1 MTQAT
6 ILALQSVGFKREE
19 IMTLSLSLS
28 LEVEDNSSQKSFK
41 NSNLSPKKVFIG
53 LPIGLSDLNP
63 LRLGSLKLTQK
74 GS

>member
-1 MTQAT
+1 MTQAI

-19 IMTLSLSLS
+19 VMTLSLS
-28 LEVEDNSSQKSFK
+28 LEVEENSSQKSFK

>member
-19 IMTLSLSLS
+19 VMTLSLS
-28 LEVEDNSSQKSFK
+28 LEVEENSSQKSFK